1 MEPYRHR
8 LLYVKRRSQTMKSS
22 AKEMVMF
29 RNSRKGYDKN
39 DVNRYIE
46 DMNIRFTT
54 AENRYVS
61 TIRMLEQ
68 DLENAR
74 RVPDLSSQLDKAN
87 SDNDELRARIADAEA
102 ELLRAKEELEQAK
115 AELEKQRECP
125 VKTEFSVS
133 ETESKLGSILVK
145 ANLDAQKILSDAEE
159 ESRRK
164 ITEAERTAES
174 IRFDAAV
181 NARMMTEST
190 KKELSSLTEEYM
202 KSLTA
207 LSEESAGEYRRLCDE
222 LKVKFEAAQTEAK
235 GKLGF

>member
-1 MEPYRHR
+1 
-8 LLYVKRRSQTMKSS
+8 MKSS

-68 DLENAR
+68 DIEKLNANAIKPEEFEDAKRALEEAKAKIAELDSALAYAQLTRDELENELDIMKIELEEQKNR
-74 RVPDLSSQLDKAN
+74 PVTEVVKTDLSIS
-87 SDNDELRARIADAEA
+87 DAE
-102 ELLRAKEELEQAK
+102 
-115 AELEKQRECP
+115 
-125 VKTEFSVS
+125 T
-133 ETESKLGSILVK
+133 KLGSILVK

-164 ITEAERTAES
+164 IAEAEKAAES

-181 NARMMTEST
+181 SARIMTET
-190 KKELSSLTEEYM
+190 TRKELAALTEEYM
-202 KSLTA
+202 RNLNALSVESAEEYKR
-207 LSEESAGEYRRLCDE
+207 LSEE
-222 LKVKFEAAQTEAK
+222 LKTKFEQAESAAKE
-235 GKLGF
+235 KLNF